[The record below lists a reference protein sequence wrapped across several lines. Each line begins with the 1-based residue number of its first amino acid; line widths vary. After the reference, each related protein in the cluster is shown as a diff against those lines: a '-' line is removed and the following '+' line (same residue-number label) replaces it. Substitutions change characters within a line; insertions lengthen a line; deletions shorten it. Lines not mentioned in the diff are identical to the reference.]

1 MKLGFML
8 LEVLL
13 AITISALLSFAL
25 FFSVNQIT
33 QSSRTIDDVISVHAR
48 INLMMQQ
55 LERDISGAMIAGPT
69 IKKNFFAT
77 VKDDTFELLT
87 FITNNPLQQMLQSG
101 TSAVK
106 IARIVYRLIPDKS
119 ISKKMAKQYILT
131 RQESADL
138 TLDLLAQ
145 DKDKQEHTSRA
156 YEMVDGIAS
165 LTFSFRPHKDE
176 KQKQQTPEKEKNEKT
191 WDSDSK
197 IDGKDRT
204 AKQVLPELVEC
215 EVQFIDSKQAK
226 HKVTLQIIPIIPDM
240 SLPKPASDVV
250 QTSTVQSGG
259 A

>member
-1 MKLGFML
+1 MRSGFML

-13 AITISALLSFAL
+13 AIAISALLSFAL
-25 FFSVNQIT
+25 FFSVNQVT

-48 INLMMQQ
+48 INLITQQ
-55 LERDISGAMIAGPT
+55 LERDISGAMIAGAN

-106 IARIVYRLIPDKS
+106 IARIVYRLIPDKN

-138 TLDLLAQ
+138 TIDLLVQ
-145 DKDKQEHTSRA
+145 DKDKQENKPRA

-165 LTFSFRPHKDE
+165 LTFSFRPHKDK
-176 KQKQQTPEKEKNEKT
+176 KQAQTPEKKEKYEKV

-197 IDGKDRT
+197 IDGKART
-204 AKQVLPELVEC
+204 AQQVLPELVEC
-215 EVQFIDSKQAK
+215 EVQFVDSKQAK
-226 HKVTLQIIPIIPDM
+226 HKVTLQIPIIPAM
-240 SLPKPASDVV
+240 SLPKPASDLV
-250 QTSTVQSGG
+250 QTSTMQSGG